1 VDSQLIR
8 RALALLLAP
17 LVAACASSP
26 PRGSAAAT
34 TTIALVGGRVQP
46 DPNSTVIENGIV
58 LTDGGTIT
66 AVGARSAVSVPT
78 GARVLDCAGATV
90 LPGFWNSHVH
100 FTRAAF
106 RGAASAPPAQLTA
119 ALSAMLTSRG
129 VVHAVDTGS
138 YLRDT
143 LALRSRIETGEIAG
157 PSILTAGSSLAPA
170 GGSPYYILPARL
182 PEAASAEDAAAIVE
196 RELDDG
202 SDVVKLFTGSWARRD
217 AIVVMPLDVV
227 RAAVAVAH
235 RRGKL
240 VIAHPSNSAGAR
252 AAIEGGVDI
261 LAHTFPSELDG
272 RPWDRSLPPLMRE
285 RGMSLIPT
293 LKLFRYEL
301 TRAGAPPELIDR
313 VTGNARAQLRSFA
326 QLGGQ
331 VLFGTDVGYMT
342 DDDPTDEYVAMQ
354 DAGLGYR
361 AIVAALTTAPAA
373 RFGAAQ
379 RTGRLATRTAAD
391 VVVVDGRPEDDIRAL
406 ARVRLVLRDGR
417 VIYERAR

>member
-1 VDSQLIR
+1 VDSALIHR
-8 RALALLLAP
+8 TLALLLLP
-17 LVAACASSP
+17 LAAACTSRAPQSSAGAP
-26 PRGSAAAT
+26 A
-34 TTIALVGGRVQP
+34 IALVGGRIQP
-46 DPNSTVIENGIV
+46 DPNTAVIENGIV
-58 LTDGGTIT
+58 LTSGGSIT
-66 AVGARSAVSVPT
+66 AVGTRSAVRVPT
-78 GARVLDCAGATV
+78 GVRVLDCAGAT
-90 LPGFWNSHVH
+90 LIAGFWNSHVH
-100 FTRAAF
+100 FTRPAF
-106 RGAASAPPAQLTA
+106 RSAASAPPAQLTA

-157 PSILTAGSSLAPA
+157 PSILTAGSGLAPA

-182 PEAASAEDAAAIVE
+182 PEAASAADAAAIVE
-196 RELDDG
+196 RVLDEG

-217 AIVVMPLDVV
+217 AIIVMPVEVV
-227 RAAVAVAH
+227 RAAVGVAH

-272 RPWDRSLPPLMRE
+272 RPWDRALPPLMRE
-285 RGMSLIPT
+285 RGMALIPT
-293 LKLFRYEL
+293 LKLFAYEL
-301 TRAGAPPELIDR
+301 ARAGLPPAVVAR
-313 VTGNARAQLRSFA
+313 VTGNAREQLRAFA

-331 VLFGTDVGYMT
+331 VIFGTDVGYMA
-342 DDDPTDEYVAMQ
+342 DDDPTDEYVAMSE
-354 DAGLGYR
+354 AGLSYP
-361 AIVAALTTAPAA
+361 AIVAALTTAPSA

-379 RTGRLATRTAAD
+379 RTGRLATGMAAD
-391 VVVVDGRPEDDIRAL
+391 VVVVDGRPEDNIRAL
-406 ARVRLVLRDGR
+406 GRVRLVLRDGR

>member
-1 VDSQLIR
+1 MDTALIR

-26 PRGSAAAT
+26 PRGVAAGT
-34 TTIALVGGRVQP
+34 TTIALVGGRIQP
-46 DPNSTVIENGIV
+46 DPNTAVMDNGIV

-66 AVGARSAVSVPT
+66 AVGARSAVTVPR

-90 LPGFWNSHVH
+90 LAGFWNSHVH

-129 VVHAVDTGS
+129 IVHAVDTGS
-138 YLRDT
+138 YLGDT
-143 LALRSRIETGEIAG
+143 LALRRRIETGEIAG

-170 GGSPYYILPARL
+170 GGSPYYIVPVRL
-182 PEAASAEDAAAIVE
+182 PEARSAEDAAAIVE
-196 RELDDG
+196 RELDEG

-217 AIVVMPLDVV
+217 AIVVMPVDVV
-227 RAAVAVAH
+227 RAAVSVAH

-272 RPWDRSLPPLMRE
+272 RPWDRALPPLMRE
-285 RGMSLIPT
+285 RGMALIPT
-293 LKLFRYEL
+293 LKIFSYEL
-301 TRAGAPPELIDR
+301 ARSGLPPAVVER
-313 VTGNARAQLRSFA
+313 VTGNAREQLRAFA

-331 VLFGTDVGYMT
+331 VLFGTDVGYMS
-342 DDDPTDEYVAMQ
+342 DDDPTDEYVMMR
-354 DAGLGYR
+354 DAGLSYP
-361 AIVAALTTAPAA
+361 AILAALTTAPAA
-373 RFGAAQ
+373 RFGAK
-379 RTGRLATRTAAD
+379 RTGRLASGMAAD
-391 VVVVDGRPEDDIRAL
+391 IVVVDGRPEDDIRAL
-406 ARVRLVLRDGR
+406 SRVRFVLRDGR
-417 VIYERAR
+417 TIYERAP